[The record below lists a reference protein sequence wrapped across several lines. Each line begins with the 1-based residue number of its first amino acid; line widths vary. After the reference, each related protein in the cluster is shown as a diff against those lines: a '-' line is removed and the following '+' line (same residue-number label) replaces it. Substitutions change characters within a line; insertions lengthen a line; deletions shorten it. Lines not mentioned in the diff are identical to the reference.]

1 MIYNANLNKSQGQR
15 RSIAELQVDLKKWDE
30 QQRMN
35 AKKREKERDK
45 GADDA
50 VTYQVKTLCL
60 SSCERTMSVWP
71 VFLQKTHKSEFARLV
86 EAAKSSG
93 KKASGELSSLPE
105 RLSSVEISGL
115 MAKDNSGVVDWKED
129 EMLDDRL

>member
-50 VTYQVKTLCL
+50 VTYQV
-60 SSCERTMSVWP
+60 
-71 VFLQKTHKSEFARLV
+71 
-86 EAAKSSG
+86 
-93 KKASGELSSLPE
+93 
-105 RLSSVEISGL
+105 
-115 MAKDNSGVVDWKED
+115 
-129 EMLDDRL
+129 

>member
-50 VTYQVKTLCL
+50 VTYQVKTLRL
-60 SSCERTMSVWP
+60 SSCERTMSV
-71 VFLQKTHKSEFARLV
+71 
-86 EAAKSSG
+86 
-93 KKASGELSSLPE
+93 
-105 RLSSVEISGL
+105 
-115 MAKDNSGVVDWKED
+115 
-129 EMLDDRL
+129 